1 MAFFQTILDAG
12 YLSAVCGK
20 RSNDMA
26 NASYDVIVIGAGP
39 GGYPAAIRAAQLGL
53 KTLCVEKEY
62 IGGVCLN
69 WGCIPSK
76 ALIAA
81 AGTVEKIRH
90 ADKMGIIVGDVK
102 VDVEKLQAWKEGI
115 VKKLTT
121 GVAGLLKANKA
132 DSVFGDAK
140 VISPTKVE
148 VKKADGSVQTFEATR
163 GIIVAT
169 GATPIQIPGFVPD
182 GKVVITAREA
192 VSLTKVPA
200 TLVLI
205 GGGVIGLEL
214 GMVYQKLGSKV
225 IVVEMLDQLLPT
237 EDPDLVKV
245 VEKRFT
251 SRGGEVLTKA
261 KAKGCV
267 VQGAKASVTVEHN
280 GKERVIE
287 ADAVLVAVG
296 FRPNSKGL
304 GLEEVGVKLDE
315 RGHIP
320 TNELIQTN
328 VPAIYAV
335 GDVSGPPYLAHKAT
349 KEGEIAAEVL
359 AGHKAARD
367 WRVMPAAIFT
377 DPEIATVGLKEK
389 EAKAQGKAVKIGKFP
404 FSVSGRAMAVSETEG
419 FIKTIIDAESHEVLG
434 VGIVGPEASDLIS
447 EAALA
452 IEMCAFAEDVGLT
465 IHPHPTLSEA
475 MMESFKHALGEA
487 VHILNK

>member
-1 MAFFQTILDAG
+1 
-12 YLSAVCGK
+12 
-20 RSNDMA
+20 MA

-39 GGYPAAIRAAQLGL
+39 GGYPAAIRSAQLGL

-62 IGGVCLN
+62 MGGVCLN

-81 AGTVEKIRH
+81 AGTVERIRH
-90 ADKMGIIVGDVK
+90 ADKMGITTGEVK
-102 VDVEKLQAWKEGI
+102 VDIEKMQAWKDGI
-115 VKKLTT
+115 VKKLTG
-121 GVAGLLKANKA
+121 GVSTLIKANKGE
-132 DSVFGDAK
+132 SVLGTAK
-140 VISPTKVE
+140 IKSKNTVEVTKQDGKVE
-148 VKKADGSVQTFEATR
+148 TYEAKK
-163 GIIVAT
+163 GIIIST
-169 GATPIQIPGFVPD
+169 GATPIQIPGFTVD

-192 VSLTKVPA
+192 VSLKKVPG

-237 EDPDLVKV
+237 EDLDLVKV

-251 SRGGEVLTKA
+251 SKGGEILTKA
-261 KAKGCV
+261 KAKSCV
-267 VQGAKASVTVEHN
+267 VKGDKATVTVEHN
-280 GKERVIE
+280 GKDRTIE

-304 GLEEVGVKLDE
+304 GLEEVGVKVDE
-315 RGHIP
+315 RGHIL
-320 TNELIQTN
+320 TNEFLQTS
-328 VPAIYAV
+328 VPSIYAI

-349 KEGEIAAEVL
+349 KEGEIAAEII

-377 DPEIATVGLKEK
+377 DPEIATAGLKEK
-389 EAKAQGKAVKIGKFP
+389 EAKAQGREIKIGKFP

-419 FIKTIIDAESHEVLG
+419 FIKTIIDAKTNEVLG

-447 EAALA
+447 EATLA

-465 IHPHPTLSEA
+465 IHPHPTLGEG

-487 VHILNK
+487 VHIMNK

>member
-1 MAFFQTILDAG
+1 
-12 YLSAVCGK
+12 
-20 RSNDMA
+20 MA

-39 GGYPAAIRAAQLGL
+39 GGYPATIRAAQLGL

-62 IGGVCLN
+62 MGGVCLN

-81 AGTVEKIRH
+81 AHTVDKIRH
-90 ADKMGIIVGDVK
+90 ADSMGITTGPVK
-102 VDVEKLQAWKEGI
+102 VDVEKMQQWKEGI
-115 VKKLTT
+115 IKKLTS
-121 GVAGLLKANKA
+121 GVGTLIKANK
-132 DSVFGDAK
+132 GEHLIGTAK
-140 VISPTKVE
+140 IKSRTTVE
-148 VKKADGSVQTFEATR
+148 VTTPDGKVQTFEASK

-169 GATPIQIPGFVPD
+169 GANTIQIPGFTVD

-192 VSLTKVPA
+192 VSLKKIPE

-225 IVVEMLDQLLPT
+225 IVVEMMDQLLPT
-237 EDPDLVKV
+237 EDLDLVKV

-251 SRGGEVLTKA
+251 KAGGEILTKA
-261 KAKGCV
+261 KAKACNV
-267 VQGAKASVTVEHN
+267 KGAKASVTVEHE

-287 ADAVLVAVG
+287 ADNVLVAVG
-296 FRPNSKGL
+296 FKPNSKGL

-315 RGHIP
+315 RGHII
-320 TNELIQTN
+320 TNELLQTN
-328 VPAIYAV
+328 IPTIYAV
-335 GDVSGPPYLAHKAT
+335 GDVAGAPYLAHKAT
-349 KEGEIAAEVL
+349 KEGEICAEIL
-359 AGHKAARD
+359 AGHKTARD

-377 DPEIATVGLKEK
+377 DPEIATAGLREK
-389 EAKAQGKAVKIGKFP
+389 EAKAQGRNIKVGKFP
-404 FSVSGRAMAVSETEG
+404 FSISGRAMAVNETDG
-419 FIKTIIDAESHEVLG
+419 FIKTIIDAKTNEVLG
-434 VGIVGPEASDLIS
+434 VGIVGPEASNLIS

-465 IHPHPTLSEA
+465 VHPHPTLGEA

-487 VHILNK
+487 VHVMNK

>member
-1 MAFFQTILDAG
+1 
-12 YLSAVCGK
+12 
-20 RSNDMA
+20 MA
-26 NASYDVIVIGAGP
+26 NATYDVIVIGAGP

-62 IGGVCLN
+62 VGGVCLN

-81 AGTVEKIRH
+81 AGTVERMRH
-90 ADKMGIIVGDVK
+90 ADHMGISVGDVK
-102 VDVEKLQAWKEGI
+102 VDVAKMQAWKDGI

-132 DSVFGDAK
+132 DTVMGTAK
-140 VISPTKVE
+140 ITSPTTVE
-148 VKKADGSVQTFEATR
+148 VRKSDGKVDTYEAKR
-163 GIIVAT
+163 GIVVAT
-169 GATPIQIPGFVPD
+169 GATPIQIPGFEPD

-192 VSLTKVPA
+192 VSLQKVPG

-225 IVVEMLDQLLPT
+225 VVVEMLDQLLPT
-237 EDPDLVKV
+237 EDPDLVRV

-267 VQGAKASVTVEHN
+267 VKGDKATVTVEHG
-280 GKERVIE
+280 GKERTIE

-328 VPAIYAV
+328 VPTIYAV

-359 AGHKAARD
+359 AGHKSARD
-367 WRVMPAAIFT
+367 WRAMPAAIFT
-377 DPEIATVGLKEK
+377 DPEIATAGLREK
-389 EAKAQGKAVKIGKFP
+389 EAKAQGRAVKIGKFP
-404 FSVSGRAMAVSETEG
+404 FSVSGRAMAVSETDG
-419 FIKTIIDAESHEVLG
+419 FIKTIVDAETKEVLG

-452 IEMCAFAEDVGLT
+452 IEMCAFAEDVALT
-465 IHPHPTLSEA
+465 IHPHPTLGEA

>member
-1 MAFFQTILDAG
+1 
-12 YLSAVCGK
+12 
-20 RSNDMA
+20 MA
-26 NASYDVIVIGAGP
+26 NVSYDVIVIGAGP
-39 GGYPAAIRAAQLGL
+39 GGYPAAIRSAQLGL

-62 IGGVCLN
+62 YGGVCLN

-90 ADKMGIIVGDVK
+90 ADKMGITVGEVK
-102 VDVEKLQAWKEGI
+102 VDVEKLQSWKEGI

-132 DSVFGDAK
+132 DSVLGTAK
-140 VISPTKVE
+140 ITSPTTVE
-148 VKKADGSVQTFEATR
+148 VTKTDGSVETFTATR
-163 GIIVAT
+163 GIIVST
-169 GATPIQIPGFVPD
+169 GAAPIQIPGFATD

-192 VSLTKVPA
+192 VSLKKVPG

-237 EDPDLVKV
+237 EDADLVKV

-261 KAKGCV
+261 KAKNCV
-267 VQGAKASVTVEHN
+267 VKGDKASVTVEHG
-280 GKERVIE
+280 GKDRVIE
-287 ADAVLVAVG
+287 CDAVLVAVG

-328 VPAIYAV
+328 VPSIYAV

-349 KEGEIAAEVL
+349 KEGEIAAEVI

-404 FSVSGRAMAVSETEG
+404 FSVSGRAMAISETDG

-434 VGIVGPEASDLIS
+434 VGIVGPEASDIIS

-487 VHILNK
+487 VHVLNK

>member
-1 MAFFQTILDAG
+1 
-12 YLSAVCGK
+12 
-20 RSNDMA
+20 MA
-26 NASYDVIVIGAGP
+26 NATYDVIVIGAGP

-53 KTLCVEKEY
+53 KTLCVDKEY
-62 IGGVCLN
+62 FGGVCLN

-90 ADKMGIIVGDVK
+90 ADKMGIMVSDVK
-102 VDVEKLQAWKEGI
+102 VDIEKLQAWKDGI

-121 GVAGLLKANKA
+121 GVSGLLKANKA
-132 DSVFGDAK
+132 DSMLGTAK
-140 VISPTKVE
+140 VKSPTTVE
-148 VKKADGSVQTFEATR
+148 ITKQDGSRETYEAKK

-169 GATPIQIPGFVPD
+169 GASPIQIPGFAVD

-192 VSLTKVPA
+192 VSLKKVPG

-261 KAKGCV
+261 KAKSCTVTGD
-267 VQGAKASVTVEHN
+267 KATVTVEHG
-280 GKERVIE
+280 GKDRVVE

-304 GLEEVGVKLDE
+304 GLEEVGVKFDD

-328 VPAIYAV
+328 IPTIYAV

-359 AGHKAARD
+359 AGHKSARD

-377 DPEIATVGLKEK
+377 DPEIATAGLREK
-389 EAKAQGKAVKIGKFP
+389 EAKAQGKAIKIGKFP

-419 FIKTIIDAESHEVLG
+419 FIKTIIDAETNEVLG
-434 VGIVGPEASDLIS
+434 VGIVGPEAADLIS

-452 IEMCAFAEDVGLT
+452 IEMCAFAEDVALT
-465 IHPHPTLSEA
+465 IHPHPTLGEA

>member
-1 MAFFQTILDAG
+1 
-12 YLSAVCGK
+12 
-20 RSNDMA
+20 MA
-26 NASYDVIVIGAGP
+26 NATYDVIVIGAGP

-62 IGGVCLN
+62 YGGVCLN

-81 AGTVEKIRH
+81 SSTVDKIRH
-90 ADKMGIIVGDVK
+90 ADKMGITVSDVK
-102 VDVEKLQAWKEGI
+102 VDVEKLQAWKETI

-132 DSVFGDAK
+132 DSVLGTAK
-140 VISPTKVE
+140 LKSPTSVE
-148 VKKADGSVQTFEATR
+148 VTKSDGTSEVYEAKK
-163 GIIVAT
+163 GIIIAT
-169 GATPIQIPGFVPD
+169 GASVIQIPGFALD
-182 GKVVITAREA
+182 GKVVLTAREA
-192 VSLTKVPA
+192 VSLKRIPGTM
-200 TLVLI
+200 VLI

-214 GMVYQKLGSKV
+214 GMMYQKLGSKV
-225 IVVEMLDQLLPT
+225 IVVEMMDQILPT

-261 KAKGCV
+261 KAKNCV
-267 VQGAKASVTVEHN
+267 VQGDKATVTIEFN
-280 GKERVIE
+280 GQDRVIE
-287 ADAVLVAVG
+287 ADTVLVAVG
-296 FRPNSKGL
+296 FKPNSKGL

-315 RGHIP
+315 RGHVP
-320 TNELIQTN
+320 TNELIQSN
-328 VPAIYAV
+328 VPTIYAV

-359 AGHKAARD
+359 AGHKSARD
-367 WRVMPAAIFT
+367 WRAMPAAIFT
-377 DPEIATVGLKEK
+377 DPEIATAGLREK
-389 EAKAQGKAVKIGKFP
+389 EAKSQGKTVRIGKFP
-404 FSVSGRAMAVSETEG
+404 FSVSGRAMAISETDG
-419 FIKTIIDAESHEVLG
+419 FIKTIIDAETSEVLG
-434 VGIVGPEASDLIS
+434 VGIVGPEAADLIS

-465 IHPHPTLSEA
+465 IHPHPTLGEA

-487 VHILNK
+487 VHVLNK